1 MPTVLWI
8 GVGGFFGANARY
20 LLQVWVA
27 ERWGAA
33 FPYGTLLA
41 NLGGSFFIA
50 FFLTLA
56 GGRLPVSPETRLFVA
71 IGFLGGFTTFSS
83 FSYETFQLLA
93 QGDGWLS
100 LWNVVANLLLGLA
113 SVWLGVFLARLLQ
126 GGGV

>member
-8 GVGGFFGANARY
+8 GLGGFMGANARY
-20 LLQVWVA
+20 LLQVWAA

-41 NLGGSFFIA
+41 NGGGSFLIA

-83 FSYETFQLLA
+83 FSYETVQLLL

-100 LWNVVANLLLGLA
+100 LWNVAANLALGLA
-113 SVWLGVFLARLLQ
+113 GVWLGVFLARLVQ
-126 GGGV
+126 GGGM

>member
-8 GVGGFFGANARY
+8 GLGGFLGANARY
-20 LLQVWVA
+20 WLALWLA

-41 NLGGSFFIA
+41 NGGGSFLIA

-56 GGRLPVSPETRLFVA
+56 GGRLPVSPETRLFMA

-83 FSYETFQLLA
+83 FSYETFQLLL

-100 LWNVVANLLLGLA
+100 LLNVASNLLFGLVG
-113 SVWLGVFLARLLQ
+113 VWLGVFLARLLQ
-126 GGGV
+126 GGGM